1 MPTSLLAM
9 LLMQAGTIG
18 PALPGDPTAI
28 PSLPP
33 QPPRSAS
40 ATPTAAPVQTPLST
54 RLERCL
60 SVVATEPAQALSAG
74 DTWLRQAKDEDR
86 AEAGHCRGMALI
98 QLGRHREATD
108 AFVAARGAVTSD
120 DAPYA
125 ARLGALAGNAALL
138 GGDAARAL
146 PLLDAARAGA
156 LAAGEQELALSVQLD
171 AVAARASLGQVAE
184 AEQSLAA
191 ARQTYP
197 RNSEIWL
204 MSAALAR
211 QAGDLAAA
219 QKHIEQAAALAD
231 PESEMAL
238 RLEGLR
244 RWRGARTRRRKAG
257 VRCWPSHPRP
267 RPPRPRAT
275 TSRRSARPPRLPRRR
290 RRRDDPLVRP
300 RPRAGA
306 RRRHLDASL

>member
-1 MPTSLLAM
+1 M

-28 PSLPP
+28 PTLPP

-40 ATPTAAPVQTPLST
+40 ASPTVAPAPTPVST

-60 SVVATEPAQALSAG
+60 SVVPTEPAQALSAG
-74 DTWLRQAKDEDR
+74 DTWLRQAKGEDR

-108 AFVAARGAVTSD
+108 AFVAAQTAVAKD

-125 ARLGALAGNAALL
+125 ARLSALAGNAALL

-156 LAAGEQELALSVQLD
+156 LAAGEQDLALSVQLD
-171 AVAARASLGQVAE
+171 AVAARASLGQLAQAE
-184 AEQSLAA
+184 ASLAA

-197 RNSEIWL
+197 QNSEIWL

-219 QKHIEQAAALAD
+219 QKHIEQAATLAPREPQVALEAGVIAALAGRN
-231 PESEMAL
+231 EAAAQSWRSVLAL
-238 RLEGLR
+238 APTSPAATAARDYLAQI
-244 RWRGARTRRRKAG
+244 GAAAAPAATEA
-257 VRCWPSHPRP
+257 PSR
-267 RPPRPRAT
+267 
-275 TSRRSARPPRLPRRR
+275 
-290 RRRDDPLVRP
+290 
-300 RPRAGA
+300 
-306 RRRHLDASL
+306 

>member
-1 MPTSLLAM
+1 MLTSLLAA

-18 PALPGDPTAI
+18 PALPGDPAAI

-33 QPPRSAS
+33 QPPRSAPAS
-40 ATPTAAPVQTPLST
+40 PAAPASTPLST

-60 SVVATEPAQALSAG
+60 SVIATEPAQALSAG
-74 DTWLRQAKDEDR
+74 DTWLRQAKGEDR

-108 AFVAARGAVTSD
+108 TFVAAQSAVARD

-156 LAAGEQELALSVQLD
+156 LAAGEQDLALSVQLD
-171 AVAARASLGQVAE
+171 AVAAWASLGQFTE
-184 AEQSLAA
+184 AESSLAA

-197 RNSEIWL
+197 QNADIWL
-204 MSAALAR
+204 MSAALSR

-219 QKHIEQAAALAD
+219 QKHIEQAATLAPREPQVALEAGVIAALAGRTD
-231 PESEMAL
+231 AAAQSWRSVLAL
-238 RLEGLR
+238 APASPAALAA
-244 RWRGARTRRRKAG
+244 RGYLAQIGAAAAPAPAEA
-257 VRCWPSHPRP
+257 PSR
-267 RPPRPRAT
+267 
-275 TSRRSARPPRLPRRR
+275 
-290 RRRDDPLVRP
+290 
-300 RPRAGA
+300 
-306 RRRHLDASL
+306 